1 MNDILSALEE
11 DDDVNGADIYLTP
24 PDDGTASDE
33 DSGGED
39 DVTPNNLSGK
49 QLSAAGEA
57 VIHRKFCKKEFVGDD
72 ISQAELDTE
81 TDHLNDTAQ
90 VSDS

>member
-1 MNDILSALEE
+1 VNDILSALEE
-11 DDDVNGADIYLTP
+11 DDDFNGADIYLTP

-57 VIHRKFCKKEFVGDD
+57 VIHRKFCKKRVCWR
-72 ISQAELDTE
+72 
-81 TDHLNDTAQ
+81 
-90 VSDS
+90 